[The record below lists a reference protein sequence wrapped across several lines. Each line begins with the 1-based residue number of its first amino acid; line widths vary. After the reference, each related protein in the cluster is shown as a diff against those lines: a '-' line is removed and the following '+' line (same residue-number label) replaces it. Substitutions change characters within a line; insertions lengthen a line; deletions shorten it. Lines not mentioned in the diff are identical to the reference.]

1 MDKKTKRTL
10 FIAGIVEAAIILFC
24 LIVSILVIVTYN
36 KPESGPNWQQ
46 MNLDK
51 NGPLIGWFQNNP
63 TPFFLIIVLPLLVI
77 LVLDIIYLIIYAS
90 KRESKLSDD
99 EINEIQAQARAEAR
113 EEPRN
118 GRRPHP
124 KRKTNDSRGR
134 WPLFF
139 LPSLY
144 FRIVQEKIEF
154 SLLETSP

>member
-10 FIAGIVEAAIILFC
+10 FIAGIVEAAIIVFC

-36 KPESGPNWQQ
+36 KPESGHNWQQ

-90 KRESKLSDD
+90 KRESKLSDA

-113 EEPRN
+113 EEL
-118 GRRPHP
+118 
-124 KRKTNDSRGR
+124 RKEIEAEERAKAAA
-134 WPLFF
+134 
-139 LPSLY
+139 
-144 FRIVQEKIEF
+144 EKKDE
-154 SLLETSP
+154 

>member
-10 FIAGIVEAAIILFC
+10 LIAGIVEAVIILFC
-24 LIVSILVIVTYN
+24 FIVSILVIVTYN

-51 NGPLIGWFQNNP
+51 NGPMIGWFQNNP

-90 KRESKLSDD
+90 KRESKLSDA

-113 EEPRN
+113 EEL
-118 GRRPHP
+118 
-124 KRKTNDSRGR
+124 RKEIEAEERAKAA
-134 WPLFF
+134 
-139 LPSLY
+139 
-144 FRIVQEKIEF
+144 VEKKDE
-154 SLLETSP
+154 

>member
-77 LVLDIIYLIIYAS
+77 PCSGYH
-90 KRESKLSDD
+90 LSHHLRFQAG
-99 EINEIQAQARAEAR
+99 IQTER
-113 EEPRN
+113 
-118 GRRPHP
+118 
-124 KRKTNDSRGR
+124 
-134 WPLFF
+134 
-139 LPSLY
+139 
-144 FRIVQEKIEF
+144 
-154 SLLETSP
+154 